1 MPNPAAHVEVRY
13 TVVGREGNDDTFEFL
28 APTPYVS
35 RDHENIH
42 YGGDLWGAATNITLD
57 GQIYLYE
64 SERGSALAGSST
76 GPDSGREANA
86 NARFLELNKKKD
98 AIIRAFSDDFGK
110 LEIIDPSGGPNIVVG
125 EGCIVQTVNFSS
137 NDYSGLVDYSI
148 TLRAYELSSF
158 EAGRKIL
165 DPVDKFSFTEGDDGF
180 IELTHSIS
188 AKGFNTNGAAT
199 DAFANAKAFVDG
211 RKGLANKPTTTLI
224 NNTGA
229 TPILVS
235 LSENVDRF
243 GATYSVTESYRYPDD
258 PNFNGDGIFLT
269 KYTVSKDES
278 VENGITTVSIEG
290 EIKSKKHNYILNG
303 ATPQSDDATMKAI
316 RNEFKVGVQHK
327 GQSAKIP
334 WHEVCELDSGLD
346 LNPYPVTF
354 NTTEDE
360 RARVLTFNISFDN
373 DKLFSDTDNSGF
385 NLDNAYYDF
394 TTSINT
400 DEMTSI
406 TTVGL
411 SGLIKARGSLAD
423 KNKRVDG
430 LLEQLI
436 TDAGGDGPYWKL
448 KNEAETL
455 YKDITGHGNF
465 FLAYVPSS
473 ITIAKNKFAGTINLA
488 VQFTDRNFFPSHD
501 IIESDYQVS
510 VTPAMNQ
517 FRSKG
522 SCNKVGSYIIYDINA
537 NSREKVDVSVN
548 GKLMQFSSSDISKAK
563 TEFKEI
569 MDKFRDDYVLSGS
582 KVQRLESE
590 RFLEGKHT
598 RSLSLNSQFSCRKDD
613 SFLTIDRLDTQ
624 PKTA

>member
-1 MPNPAAHVEVRY
+1 MPNPSPHVEVVY
-13 TVVGREGNDDTFEFL
+13 SVQDRESGNDAFGFPS
-28 APTPYVS
+28 PTPYVS
-35 RDHENIH
+35 RDYENIH
-42 YGGDLWGAATNITLD
+42 YGGDIWGAATNITLN

-64 SERGSALAGSST
+64 SERGSTLAGSPT
-76 GPDSGREANA
+76 GPDSEREANA
-86 NARFLELNKKKD
+86 NDRFRLLNIKKD

-110 LEIIDPSGGPNIVVG
+110 LEIIDPASPESIVVG
-125 EGCIVQTVNFSS
+125 EGCIIQSVSFSS
-137 NDYSGLVDYSI
+137 NDYSGLVDYAI
-148 TLRAYELSSF
+148 TLKAYELSSF

-188 AKGFNTNGAAT
+188 AKGFNTNGLAT

-243 GATYSVTESYRYPDD
+243 GAAYSVTESYRYSDD
-258 PNFNGDGIFLT
+258 PNFNGDGSFLT
-269 KYTVSKDES
+269 KYTVSKEES

-290 EIKSKKHNYILNG
+290 EIKSKKHNYISEG
-303 ATPQSDDATMKAI
+303 TPQADDVTMDKIRVEFNDGAI
-316 RNEFKVGVQHK
+316 HR
-327 GQSAKIP
+327 GQSTRLS
-334 WHEVCELDSGLD
+334 WHQICELDSGLD

-373 DKLFSDTDNSGF
+373 DMLFSASEVGVF
-385 NLDNAYYDF
+385 NKDNAYYDF
-394 TTSINT
+394 STSINT

-423 KNKRVDG
+423 RNKRVDA
-430 LLEQLI
+430 LLEDLL
-436 TDAGGDGPYWKL
+436 DDGENNDEPYRVL
-448 KNEAETL
+448 KTEAEIL
-455 YKDITGHGNF
+455 YKDITDHSEF
-465 FLAYVPSS
+465 SLDYIPSS
-473 ITIAKNKFAGTINLA
+473 VTITKNKFAGTISLA
-488 VQFTDRNFFPSHD
+488 VQFTDKNFFPSYD
-501 IIESDYQVS
+501 IINSDYQVS
-510 VTPAMNQ
+510 LTPAMNQ
-517 FRSKG
+517 FRAKG
-522 SCNKVGSYIIYDINA
+522 SCNRTGSYMIYDVNA
-537 NSREKVDVSVN
+537 NSREKVDISVN
-548 GKLMQFSSSDISKAK
+548 GRLMQFSSSDISKAK
-563 TEFKEI
+563 TEFKQI
-569 MDKFRDDYVLSGS
+569 MDKFRDDYVLSDS

-598 RSLSLNSQFSCRKDD
+598 RSLSLSSQFSCRKDD
-613 SFLTIDRLDTQ
+613 SFLTIDRVDSQ
-624 PKTA
+624 PKTD